1 MEKRFQPKIYAFS
14 RWRERG
20 SSFAYRSNSS
30 QSLVGRKGFQRIF
43 CFFKRGGRK
52 ISREESK
59 KCISME
65 REDHTFSSWRHDIGQ
80 LSRKRKGRGERE
92 KKGCYIFTWRE
103 RGGMGGRWKVVS
115 PLVSNLR
122 NSCQRVW
129 KIEHEKQY
137 RFEEE
142 RSWLAADGEESRGE
156 KRGGNLLL
164 RCSKQWMVRILGR
177 EIFIVSHPW
186 DVCEKIL

>member
-1 MEKRFQPKIYAFS
+1 MRFHGDGNVARVLHIDLTRPNHSWEGKDS
-14 RWRERG
+14 NE
-20 SSFAYRSNSS
+20 SFVFLNEAEGKFR
-30 QSLVGRKGFQRIF
+30 
-43 CFFKRGGRK
+43 
-52 ISREESK
+52 ESK

-156 KRGGNLLL
+156 ERGGNLLL